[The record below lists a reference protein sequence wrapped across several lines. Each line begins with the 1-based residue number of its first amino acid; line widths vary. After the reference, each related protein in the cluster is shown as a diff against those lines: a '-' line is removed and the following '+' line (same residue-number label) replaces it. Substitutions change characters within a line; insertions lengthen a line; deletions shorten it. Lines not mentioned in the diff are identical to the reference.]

1 MCCAVL
7 VTKIASV
14 RVSLGIYFY
23 HVNQKISYILENLL
37 KNEVCVIIMVT
48 LLLNENVQ
56 SENEFD

>member
-1 MCCAVL
+1 
-7 VTKIASV
+7 
-14 RVSLGIYFY
+14 
-23 HVNQKISYILENLL
+23 L